1 MPQSKSFKHAVLQG
15 PSTEM

>member
-15 PSTEM
+15 PSTEL

>member
-1 MPQSKSFKHAVLQG
+1 MPKSKSFKHAVLQG